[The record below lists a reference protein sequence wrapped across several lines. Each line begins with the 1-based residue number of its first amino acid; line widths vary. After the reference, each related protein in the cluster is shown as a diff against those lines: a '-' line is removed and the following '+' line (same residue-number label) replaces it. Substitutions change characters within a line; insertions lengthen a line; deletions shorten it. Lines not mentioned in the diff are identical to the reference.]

1 MRVGADGAWW
11 LPRSSKPLRP
21 DHVGL
26 GGFDS
31 HTFPPSHA
39 ARVSRTFRTALAL
52 LALLVIPLVLPMER
66 AHAQVADSARV
77 GATARTIDTADTA
90 KPERQLG
97 PPISP
102 KRALLQSLVIPGWGQ
117 ASLDR
122 NTAGG
127 LFVAL
132 EVTSIAMLVQSKK
145 QLSIAR
151 EAARDS
157 VLDPA
162 TQTFVRNPLAAR
174 VRPRKRAV
182 EDWTALLIFSHLIA
196 AADAFVAA
204 HLWDV
209 PIQVQGHEGTRSTSI
224 STSIPF

>member
-1 MRVGADGAWW
+1 MKRA
-11 LPRSSKPLRP
+11 
-21 DHVGL
+21 
-26 GGFDS
+26 
-31 HTFPPSHA
+31 
-39 ARVSRTFRTALAL
+39 AL
-52 LALLVIPLVLPMER
+52 LALALVAFAAALASLTPAR
-66 AHAQVADSARV
+66 ARAQVADSARV
-77 GATARTIDTADTA
+77 GPAAHNAAAADTTQ
-90 KPERQLG
+90 PNRLIT

-102 KRALLQSLVIPGWGQ
+102 RRALLQSLLIPGWGQ

-157 VLDPA
+157 ILDPGTGGYVA
-162 TQTFVRNPLAAR
+162 NPLAAR
-174 VRPRKRAV
+174 IRPRKRAV

-209 PIQVQGHEGTRSTSI
+209 PIQVQGHEGSRSATI

>member
-1 MRVGADGAWW
+1 MR
-11 LPRSSKPLRP
+11 LPTKA
-21 DHVGL
+21 V
-26 GGFDS
+26 
-31 HTFPPSHA
+31 
-39 ARVSRTFRTALAL
+39 VAL
-52 LALLVIPLVLPMER
+52 LAFAAVLVVLAPVR
-66 AHAQVADSARV
+66 LRAQVADSARV
-77 GATARTIDTADTA
+77 GPTSRTASTADTTQRA
-90 KPERQLG
+90 SLTA

-102 KRALLQSLVIPGWGQ
+102 KRALLQSLLIPGWGQ

-132 EVTSIAMLVQSKK
+132 EVTSIAMLVQSKR

-157 VLDPA
+157 VLDPG
-162 TQTFVRNPLAAR
+162 TGTFVANPLAAR

-209 PIQVQGHEGTRSTSI
+209 PIQVQGHEGTRSASI

>member
-1 MRVGADGAWW
+1 VRRATATVG
-11 LPRSSKPLRP
+11 
-21 DHVGL
+21 
-26 GGFDS
+26 
-31 HTFPPSHA
+31 
-39 ARVSRTFRTALAL
+39 AL
-52 LALLVIPLVLPMER
+52 LAVAMMVVALAPLGAR
-66 AHAQVADSARV
+66 AQVADSARV
-77 GATARTIDTADTA
+77 GPTARTTPAMDTTQRANLA
-90 KPERQLG
+90 G

-102 KRALLQSLVIPGWGQ
+102 KRALLQSLLIPGWGQ

-157 VLDPA
+157 VLDPSTGGYVA
-162 TQTFVRNPLAAR
+162 NPLASR

-209 PIQVQGHEGTRSTSI
+209 PIQVQGHEGTRSASI

>member
-1 MRVGADGAWW
+1 V
-11 LPRSSKPLRP
+11 LVTL
-21 DHVGL
+21 
-26 GGFDS
+26 F
-31 HTFPPSHA
+31 
-39 ARVSRTFRTALAL
+39 ALAW
-52 LALLVIPLVLPMER
+52 LVAAFAPAR
-66 AHAQVADSARV
+66 ARAQVADSARV
-77 GATARTIDTADTA
+77 GPTLRTTGAADTTRRNTLA
-90 KPERQLG
+90 Q

-102 KRALLQSLVIPGWGQ
+102 RRALLQSMLIPGWGQ

-151 EAARDS
+151 EAASDS
-157 VLDPA
+157 VFDPGTGGYVA
-162 TQTFVRNPLAAR
+162 NPLAAR

-209 PIQVQGHEGTRSTSI
+209 PIQVQGHEGTRSASI

>member
-1 MRVGADGAWW
+1 V
-11 LPRSSKPLRP
+11 
-21 DHVGL
+21 
-26 GGFDS
+26 
-31 HTFPPSHA
+31 
-39 ARVSRTFRTALAL
+39 RVSRPTLAIVAL
-52 LALLVIPLVLPMER
+52 LALAAALLALPAAG
-66 AHAQVADSARV
+66 AHAQVADSARI
-77 GATARTIDTADTA
+77 GPTARQAAARLDTLPRTA
-90 KPERQLG
+90 RSG

-102 KRALLQSLVIPGWGQ
+102 RRALFQSMLIPGWGQ

-157 VLDPA
+157 VFDA
-162 TQTFVRNPLAAR
+162 GTGGYVANPLAAR
-174 VRPRKRAV
+174 VGPRKRAV

-209 PIQVQGHEGTRSTSI
+209 PIQVQGHEGERGASI

>member
-1 MRVGADGAWW
+1 M
-11 LPRSSKPLRP
+11 
-21 DHVGL
+21 
-26 GGFDS
+26 
-31 HTFPPSHA
+31 
-39 ARVSRTFRTALAL
+39 SRLIHGTLAL
-52 LALLVIPLVLPMER
+52 LALAALLIVLPGSGAR
-66 AHAQVADSARV
+66 AQVADSARV
-77 GATARTIDTADTA
+77 GPTARVTATVDTTQ
-90 KPERQLG
+90 PGRQLG

-102 KRALLQSLVIPGWGQ
+102 RKALFQSLLIPGWGQ

-122 NTAGG
+122 NTAGA

-157 VLDPA
+157 VLD
-162 TQTFVRNPLAAR
+162 TSTGTFVANPLAAR

-209 PIQVQGHEGTRSTSI
+209 PIQVQGHEGTRSASI

>member
-1 MRVGADGAWW
+1 
-11 LPRSSKPLRP
+11 
-21 DHVGL
+21 
-26 GGFDS
+26 
-31 HTFPPSHA
+31 
-39 ARVSRTFRTALAL
+39 VSRSALTIAGL
-52 LALLVIPLVLPMER
+52 LALAASLLALP
-66 AHAQVADSARV
+66 ASGASAQVADSARI
-77 GATARTIDTADTA
+77 GPTARRAAALDTLPRTA
-90 KPERQLG
+90 RSG

-102 KRALLQSLVIPGWGQ
+102 KRALLQSLLIPGWGQ

-157 VLDPA
+157 VLDTGSGA
-162 TQTFVRNPLAAR
+162 YVANPLAAR
-174 VRPRKRAV
+174 IRPRKRAV
-182 EDWTALLIFSHLIA
+182 EDWTALLIFSHLIS

-209 PIQVQGHEGTRSTSI
+209 PIQVQGHEGERGASI

>member
-1 MRVGADGAWW
+1 MRLSRLTLFIVV
-11 LPRSSKPLRP
+11 L
-21 DHVGL
+21 
-26 GGFDS
+26 
-31 HTFPPSHA
+31 A
-39 ARVSRTFRTALAL
+39 AML
-52 LALLVIPLVLPMER
+52 LAWPARGAR
-66 AHAQVADSARV
+66 AQIADSARV
-77 GATARTIDTADTA
+77 GATSRRTAAADTGQRPVKA
-90 KPERQLG
+90 G

-102 KRALLQSLVIPGWGQ
+102 RRALLQSMLIPGWGQ
-117 ASLDR
+117 VSLDR

-151 EAARDS
+151 AAAGDS
-157 VLDPA
+157 ILDPA
-162 TQTFVRNPLAAR
+162 TGDLVANPLEGR
-174 VRPRKRAV
+174 IRPRKRAV

-209 PIQVQGHEGTRSTSI
+209 PVQVQGREGERGATIT
-224 STSIPF
+224 THIPF

>member
-1 MRVGADGAWW
+1 M
-11 LPRSSKPLRP
+11 L
-21 DHVGL
+21 
-26 GGFDS
+26 
-31 HTFPPSHA
+31 
-39 ARVSRTFRTALAL
+39 
-52 LALLVIPLVLPMER
+52 
-66 AHAQVADSARV
+66 
-77 GATARTIDTADTA
+77 
-90 KPERQLG
+90 
-97 PPISP
+97 
-102 KRALLQSLVIPGWGQ
+102 IPGWGQ

-157 VLDPA
+157 ILDPSSGGYVA
-162 TQTFVRNPLAAR
+162 NPLAAR
-174 VRPRKRAV
+174 IRPRKRAV

-209 PIQVQGHEGTRSTSI
+209 PIQVQGHEASRSATV

>member
-1 MRVGADGAWW
+1 MNRVAALCVIIAIA
-11 LPRSSKPLRP
+11 LP
-21 DHVGL
+21 
-26 GGFDS
+26 
-31 HTFPPSHA
+31 
-39 ARVSRTFRTALAL
+39 
-52 LALLVIPLVLPMER
+52 VLPSDQLR
-66 AHAQVADSARV
+66 AQVADSARL
-77 GATARTIDTADTA
+77 GPTARTTSRLDSAGLPA
-90 KPERQLG
+90 PQG

-102 KRALLQSLVIPGWGQ
+102 TRALLQSLAIPGWGQ

-157 VLDPA
+157 IFDPGTGGYVA
-162 TQTFVRNPLAAR
+162 HPLAVR
-174 VRPRKRAV
+174 VRSRKRAV
-182 EDWTALLIFSHLIA
+182 EDWTALLVFSHLIA

-209 PIQVQGHEGTRSTSI
+209 PVQVEGHAGERGATITTR
-224 STSIPF
+224 IPF

>member
-1 MRVGADGAWW
+1 VR
-11 LPRSSKPLRP
+11 RP
-21 DHVGL
+21 TSTV
-26 GGFDS
+26 
-31 HTFPPSHA
+31 
-39 ARVSRTFRTALAL
+39 VAL
-52 LALLVIPLVLPMER
+52 LAFAVALVAFASGR

-77 GATARTIDTADTA
+77 GPTRRTASTADTTQRA
-90 KPERQLG
+90 SLAG

-102 KRALLQSLVIPGWGQ
+102 KRALLQSLLIPGWGQ

-162 TQTFVRNPLAAR
+162 TGTYVANPLAAR
-174 VRPRKRAV
+174 IRPRKRAV

-209 PIQVQGHEGTRSTSI
+209 PIEVQGHEGTRSASI

>member
-1 MRVGADGAWW
+1 MR
-11 LPRSSKPLRP
+11 RP
-21 DHVGL
+21 IDAV
-26 GGFDS
+26 
-31 HTFPPSHA
+31 
-39 ARVSRTFRTALAL
+39 VAL
-52 LALLVIPLVLPMER
+52 LALGAVLIVLAPQAAR
-66 AHAQVADSARV
+66 GQIADSARV
-77 GATARTIDTADTA
+77 GPTARTAIDTTQRANLT
-90 KPERQLG
+90 G

-102 KRALLQSLVIPGWGQ
+102 RRALLQSLLIPGWGQ

-122 NTAGG
+122 NTAGA

-157 VLDPA
+157 VLDPGGTGA
-162 TQTFVRNPLAAR
+162 YVANPLAAR

-182 EDWTALLIFSHLIA
+182 EDWTALLVFSHLIA

-209 PIQVQGHEGTRSTSI
+209 PIQVQGHEGTRSASI

>member
-1 MRVGADGAWW
+1 MSRLS
-11 LPRSSKPLRP
+11 LPS
-21 DHVGL
+21 V
-26 GGFDS
+26 
-31 HTFPPSHA
+31 
-39 ARVSRTFRTALAL
+39 ALAAVL
-52 LALLVIPLVLPMER
+52 LAWPASGVR
-66 AHAQVADSARV
+66 AQIADSARI
-77 GATARTIDTADTA
+77 GPTARKSATMDTVQRSART
-90 KPERQLG
+90 G

-102 KRALLQSLVIPGWGQ
+102 RRALLQSLAIPGWGQ

-157 VLDPA
+157 VFDA
-162 TQTFVRNPLAAR
+162 GAGGYVANPLAAR
-174 VRPRKRAV
+174 IRPRKRAV

-209 PIQVQGHEGTRSTSI
+209 PVQVQGHEGERGATITTR
-224 STSIPF
+224 IPF

>member
-1 MRVGADGAWW
+1 MA
-11 LPRSSKPLRP
+11 L
-21 DHVGL
+21 
-26 GGFDS
+26 
-31 HTFPPSHA
+31 A
-39 ARVSRTFRTALAL
+39 AAL
-52 LALLVIPLVLPMER
+52 LALSARGVR
-66 AHAQVADSARV
+66 AQVADSARIGPTPRQASALDTV
-77 GATARTIDTADTA
+77 ASAARTA
-90 KPERQLG
+90 

-102 KRALLQSLVIPGWGQ
+102 RRALLQSMLIPGWGQ

-157 VLDPA
+157 VFDA
-162 TQTFVRNPLAAR
+162 GAGGYVANPLAGR
-174 VRPRKRAV
+174 VRSRKRAV

-209 PIQVQGHEGTRSTSI
+209 PIQVQGHEGERGASI

>member
-1 MRVGADGAWW
+1 MRRASALVTALVA
-11 LPRSSKPLRP
+11 LVVAL
-21 DHVGL
+21 
-26 GGFDS
+26 
-31 HTFPPSHA
+31 
-39 ARVSRTFRTALAL
+39 TALAP
-52 LALLVIPLVLPMER
+52 AP
-66 AHAQVADSARV
+66 AHGQVADSARL
-77 GATARTIDTADTA
+77 GPTARNAASDTTQ
-90 KPERQLG
+90 RNRLTT

-102 KRALLQSLVIPGWGQ
+102 RRALLQSMLIPGWGQ

-157 VLDPA
+157 ILDPSSGGYVA
-162 TQTFVRNPLAAR
+162 NPLAAR
-174 VRPRKRAV
+174 IRPRKRAV

-209 PIQVQGHEGTRSTSI
+209 PIQVQGHEASRSATV

>member
-1 MRVGADGAWW
+1 V
-11 LPRSSKPLRP
+11 L
-21 DHVGL
+21 
-26 GGFDS
+26 
-31 HTFPPSHA
+31 
-39 ARVSRTFRTALAL
+39 ALAV
-52 LALLVIPLVLPMER
+52 LAAVLVALPSMEVQ
-66 AHAQVADSARV
+66 AQVADSARV
-77 GATARTIDTADTA
+77 GPAASVAPAVTTAADTTQPA
-90 KPERQLG
+90 RRIG

-102 KRALLQSLVIPGWGQ
+102 RRALFQSLLIPGWGQ
-117 ASLDR
+117 ASLER

-151 EAARDS
+151 EAAGDS
-157 VLDPA
+157 VLD
-162 TQTFVRNPLAAR
+162 TSTGMFVANPLAAR

-182 EDWTALLIFSHLIA
+182 EDWTALLVFSHLIA

-209 PIQVQGHEGTRSTSI
+209 PIQVQGHEGTRSASI